1 MGQKHTKD
9 KQKQKDI
16 EKQVQLNFKDE
27 EIIQA
32 KLVYEGL
39 LNDKKNLDL
48 ELFSK
53 LFENDLEFGVR
64 LYKYMMKNKKTF
76 TFTDYLLL
84 IQTFSKEANSKIPIN
99 LFKANNLTKLQI
111 FSLILLEQ
119 YENHDINKVML
130 SQQDVENILYHLI
143 MIYDIDNLQLIMES
157 LKKRVS
163 PFFDESSEQF
173 LAYNNKRI
181 NLREATAIITKIF
194 TSINQIVSI
203 YFQNKLLH
211 KQIYIQVPNMN
222 VQSIIMTDDFLCL
235 LYMNNL
241 YYQASHNLTLLHQ
254 SSMDGMSLQT
264 IINNL
269 LGYDSQTIIVVRS
282 NLGIFGIFNNQPWL
296 SQKEAQGDD
305 NCFIFSFQPTF
316 NIFTANNQSQNKNFA
331 YMNSKSIK
339 DYDKYQAGIGYGMSK
354 DGSKYRLWLDQ
365 LIHSQSYIMFS
376 DDIYEPG
383 WILEP
388 KEYTKRDSKVFLNI
402 DAIEIWGLGNDENF
416 QNQIQRKLRNNNHS
430 MRARIINKKI
440 MFSLLSEFDKQI
452 FFSSTFQHVS
462 QIREDLCCPA
472 EMVEEQHRL
481 NRQQINNVSPLRANE
496 ES

>member
-1 MGQKHTKD
+1 MGQKHSQD
-9 KQKQKDI
+9 KQKKKEID
-16 EKQVQLNFKDE
+16 KQVQLYFKDE
-27 EIIQA
+27 DILQA
-32 KLVYEGL
+32 KLVYESL

-53 LFENDLEFGVR
+53 LFENDLEFGVK
-64 LYKYMMKNKKTF
+64 LFKYIMKNKKIF

-84 IQTFSKEANSKIPIN
+84 IYEFSKDASSQIPIH
-99 LFKANNLTKLQI
+99 LFKASNLNKLQI

-119 YENHDINKVML
+119 HENHNINKVML
-130 SQQDVENILYHLI
+130 SQQDVEKILYHLI
-143 MIYDIDNLQLIMES
+143 MIYDIDNLQLVMES
-157 LKKRVS
+157 LKNRVS
-163 PFFDESSEQF
+163 PCFDESNEQF
-173 LAYNNKRI
+173 LAYDNKRI

-194 TSINQIVSI
+194 SSINQIIQI

-235 LYMNNL
+235 LFMNNL

-254 SSMDGMSLQT
+254 SSMDGMSMQT

-269 LGYDSQTIIVVRS
+269 LGYDSQTILIVRS

-296 SQKEAQGDD
+296 SQKEPQGDE

-316 NIFTANNQSQNKNFA
+316 KIFTASNQSKNKNFV
-331 YMNSKSIK
+331 YMNSKSVK
-339 DYDKYQAGIGYGMSK
+339 DYDKYQAGIGYGMSE
-354 DGSKYRLWLDQ
+354 DALKYRLWLDQ

-388 KEYTKRDSKVFLNI
+388 KDYTKRDQKVYLNI
-402 DAIEIWGLGNDENF
+402 DAIEIWGLGSEENF
-416 QNQIQRKLRNNNHS
+416 QNQLQRKIRNNNHS
-430 MRARIINKKI
+430 MRARIINKKV

-452 FFSSTFQHVS
+452 FFSSTFQHLN
-462 QIREDLCCPA
+462 QIREDMCSA
-472 EMVEEQHRL
+472 DMVEEQHRH
-481 NRQQINNVSPLRANE
+481 NRQHLNNVQPLRVNE